1 MTNKWQI
8 GWYPEPFWDDGS
20 GGIVGK
26 VETSDEYS
34 ESVNGICEAQV
45 EFIVTP
51 DLKIIIDE
59 VHDDDDGDWTGMPKY
74 IENQIKREAK
84 QIFKSSNNEEFKTL
98 FKAGEIKIKRLLS
111 DWWE

>member
-1 MTNKWQI
+1 MANKWHV

-26 VETSDEYS
+26 VEATDEYY
-34 ESVNGICEAQV
+34 ESANCEAQI

-51 DLKIIIDE
+51 GYQIEITE
-59 VHDDDDGDWTGMPKY
+59 VHDDVDGDWTGMPKY

-84 QIFKSSNNEEFKTL
+84 QIFKARNNEEFKTL
-98 FKAGEIKIKRLLS
+98 FKAGKIKIKYLFS
-111 DWWE
+111 D